1 MQKQQS
7 ALTDRASD
15 WLFGLSG
22 PKRHRTYRI
31 RLLMQWLFAGIC
43 VLLGFQLSRFYL
55 AAKAGQLPLPQRP
68 PGVEGFL
75 PISGLMGILD
85 WVYQGTLNRVH
96 PAATILVLVVLLMA
110 LLLRK
115 SFCSWICPVG
125 MLSEYLAKLG
135 RKIFGRNFRPW
146 RWLDWTL
153 QSLKYLIL
161 GFFVWAIFGMGSAA
175 LQAFIESPYNK
186 VADIKMGLF
195 FLNLGQVGI
204 LVMAVLVVASVFIQG
219 AWCRY
224 GCPYGALLGLFSWLS
239 PVRIE
244 RDADKCIDCS
254 LCDKVCMSRLP
265 ISRSTVVRSVECTG
279 CVDCVAV
286 CPVDD
291 ALALKAVGRR
301 MSIPAYAAAI
311 LMLFVIGYSAA
322 RLTGLWANDIS
333 DEEYVHRIQN
343 MDDPAYGHPGSSN
356 VQGAQTQ

>member
-1 MQKQQS
+1 MRNQQS
-7 ALTDRASD
+7 SLKQKAGD

-22 PKRHRTYRI
+22 SKPHRSYRI
-31 RLLMQWLFAGIC
+31 RPLVQWLFAGIC

-55 AAKAGQLPLPQRP
+55 AAKAGQVPLPQRP

-85 WVYQGTLNRVH
+85 WIYQGTLNRIH
-96 PAATILVLVVLLMA
+96 PAATVLVMVILLMA

-146 RWLDWTL
+146 RWLDLTL

-161 GFFVWAIFGMGSAA
+161 GFFVWAIFTMSSAA

-195 FLNLGQVGI
+195 FLNLSQVGI
-204 LVMAVLVVASVFIQG
+204 IVMTILVVASVFIQG
-219 AWCRY
+219 FWCRY
-224 GCPYGALLGLFSWLS
+224 GCPYGALLGLFSWMS
-239 PVRIE
+239 PVRVE
-244 RDADKCIDCS
+244 RNEDKCIDCS

-265 ISRSTVVRSVECTG
+265 ISTSSVVRSVECTG

-291 ALALKAVGRR
+291 ALALKAAGRR
-301 MSIPAYAAAI
+301 MSIPAFAAAI
-311 LMLFVIGYSAA
+311 LMLFMIGYSAA
-322 RLTGLWANDIS
+322 RLTGQWSNDIS
-333 DEEYVHRIQN
+333 DAEYVHRIQN
-343 MDDPAYGHPGSSN
+343 MDHPAYGHPGSSRAQD
-356 VQGAQTQ
+356 VQEK